1 VEKALALA
9 PMHARIFVKLPV
21 VFGQRD
27 LFVAAVAQQVFRI
40 RRQLFLAPAA
50 ELFHKYCSRRQD
62 KTLQKYT

>member
-9 PMHARIFVKLPV
+9 PVHARIFVKLPV

-27 LFVAAVAQQVFRI
+27 FFVAAVTQQVLGI
-40 RRQLFLAPAA
+40 RRQLFFAPAA
-50 ELFHKYCSRRQD
+50 ELFHKECTRRQD